1 MEPRSRSSDQ
11 GRRCEKPW
19 RTELE
24 RRERNARNAGV
35 AIGACAWAAAAAPPV
50 AVWEVEMGSVGGEA
64 MYGPWSFEYGES
76 ERENLVYN
84 ESQGMGGGIS
94 VILCGE

>member
-1 MEPRSRSSDQ
+1 MDPRSRSSDQ

-35 AIGACAWAAAAAPPV
+35 AIGACDGAAAAPPV

-64 MYGPWSFEYGES
+64 MNGAWSSEYRERERERES
-76 ERENLVYN
+76 EREFSLQRIAGN
-84 ESQGMGGGIS
+84 GGWQ
-94 VILCGE
+94 